1 MEQEIVWEDE
11 IPDPKARKVLQELER
26 AEADFYTVTG
36 IAESTQIPESEV
48 KNILHS
54 ARYKEYVRTPL
65 VPTYKGKTLYTL
77 RTRPRGIREYVS
89 LAQQIIGY

>member
-1 MEQEIVWEDE
+1 MEQGIVWEE
-11 IPDPKARKVLQELER
+11 KIPDPTARKVLQELEK

-54 ARYKEYVRTPL
+54 AQYKEYVRTPL

>member
-1 MEQEIVWEDE
+1 MEQGVVWKEE
-11 IPDPKARKVLQELER
+11 IPDPRARKVLQALEK
-26 AEADFYTVTG
+26 ADADFYTVAG

-48 KNILHS
+48 ENILHS
-54 ARYKEYVRTPL
+54 APYKEYVRTPL

-89 LAQQIIGY
+89 LAQQIIGS